1 MITRPFFL
9 FFTRIRTSFRK
20 KREVTAQ
27 GLAGPR
33 SPHPHN
39 RDTVI
44 ILFFPV
50 DFNILEEQEKHYPWP
65 RLFHCPSC
73 EGPRLWG
80 HGYVRRYFDGH
91 AQAMW
96 LKRYR
101 CPECGAVHTA
111 RPDTH
116 YRRFWAPIRTILTSL
131 YAKAKGRRRPSEPS
145 RQRQRYW
152 WKGFQVQLTR
162 TCMHQED
169 PLFSLMKLFGREV
182 ILSTHSAVYCEKL
195 RVQGL
200 TYPSLSVT
208 APIGYG

>member
-1 MITRPFFL
+1 M
-9 FFTRIRTSFRK
+9 
-20 KREVTAQ
+20 TAQ
-27 GLAGPR
+27 GFVGPR

-44 ILFFPV
+44 ILSFAI
-50 DFNILEEQEKHYPWP
+50 DFNLLKEQQKRYPWP
-65 RLFHCPSC
+65 HLGRCPTC
-73 EGPRLWG
+73 KGPRLWG
-80 HGYVRRYFDGH
+80 HGYVPRYFDGYPE
-91 AQAMW
+91 AMW

-116 YRRFWAPIRTILTSL
+116 YRRFWASIRTILTSL
-131 YAKAKGRRRPSEPS
+131 YAKTTARRWPSEPS

-169 PLFSLMKLFGREV
+169 PLFCLIKLFGREV
-182 ILSTHSAVYCEKL
+182 ILSTHSVVYCEQ
-195 RVQGL
+195 RRIQGL
-200 TYPSLSVT
+200 TYLSLSVT